1 MDTQSVKSLVRKV
14 IFPIT
19 LNQKYDKQ
27 TKQIMKIVLE
37 QSSTFVD
44 VGCHKG
50 EVLVNAI
57 KFAPKGKHFAFE
69 PIPSMYE
76 KLHYKFGSSCEVR
89 NFALS
94 DESKS
99 SSFNHVVSNPA
110 YSGIKQRTYPKKEKI
125 NTIEIQLD
133 TLDNQVKNHDRV
145 DLIKIDV
152 EGGELGVLKGA
163 VKTIKKFHP
172 VIVFEHGLGAS
183 DYYGT
188 EPLDVFEFFEK
199 QNYRIFTL
207 KGFINNKEPLD
218 LLDFQEMYSTNKE
231 YYFLAKLKVL

>member
-1 MDTQSVKSLVRKV
+1 M
-14 IFPIT
+14 
-19 LNQKYDKQ
+19 
-27 TKQIMKIVLE
+27 
-37 QSSTFVD
+37 
-44 VGCHKG
+44 
-50 EVLVNAI
+50 
-57 KFAPKGKHFAFE
+57 
-69 PIPSMYE
+69 
-76 KLHYKFGSSCEVR
+76 
-89 NFALS
+89 
-94 DESKS
+94 
-99 SSFNHVVSNPA
+99 
-110 YSGIKQRTYPKKEKI
+110 
-125 NTIEIQLD
+125 D

-163 VKTIKKFHP
+163 VKTIQKFHP

>member
-1 MDTQSVKSLVRKV
+1 MVSESVKSIVKKV

-37 QSSTFVD
+37 NNSTFID

-57 KFAPKGKHFAFE
+57 KFAPNGKHFAFE

-76 KLHYKFGSSCEVR
+76 KLNYKFGNSCEVR
-89 NFALS
+89 NFGLS
-94 DESKS
+94 DESKI
-99 SSFNHVVSNPA
+99 SSFQHVVSNPA
-110 YSGIKQRTYPKKEKI
+110 FSGIKQRSYPKGEKI

-133 TLDNQVKNHDRV
+133 TLDNQVKGHDRV

-163 VKTIKKFHP
+163 VNTIRKFHP

-183 DYYGT
+183 DYYNTG
-188 EPLDVFEFFEK
+188 PLDVFEFFEK
-199 QNYRIFTL
+199 HNYRLFTL
-207 KGFINNKEPLD
+207 KGFIDNKEPLD
-218 LLDFQEMYSTNKE
+218 LVNFQEMYSTNKE

>member
-1 MDTQSVKSLVRKV
+1 MNTDSVKTLVRKV

-37 QSSTFVD
+37 KTSTFID

-50 EVLVNAI
+50 EVLVNAL
-57 KFAPKGKHFAFE
+57 KLAPQGKHFGFE

-76 KLHYKFGSSCEVR
+76 KLNYKYGDSCEIR
-89 NFALS
+89 NFGLS
-94 DESKS
+94 DESKV
-99 SSFNHVVSNPA
+99 SSFQHVVSNPG
-110 YSGIKQRTYPKKEKI
+110 YSGIKQRSYPKNEKI
-125 NTIEIQLD
+125 NTIEIKLD
-133 TLDNQVKNHDRV
+133 TLDNQVSNHDRV

-152 EGGELGVLKGA
+152 EGGELGVLKGS

-172 VIVFEHGLGAS
+172 VIVFEHGKGAS
-183 DYYGT
+183 DFYGT
-188 EPLDVFEFFEK
+188 GPLDIFEFFKK

-207 KGFINNKEPLD
+207 KGFIDNKEPLD
-218 LLDFQEMYSTNKE
+218 LVDFQEMYSTNKE